1 MTADPHPDLEAWE
14 TATLEAGLKASAKV
28 LAAAL
33 RGIGSGR
40 RPQPVLCRC
49 GRPMGSVGLRT
60 KGITT
65 LLGSVPYTRSLY
77 LCPVCKDAACFP
89 GDQLLDIEHTSFS
102 PGVRRLMARAGSR
115 TPFGEANED
124 LKAYAHIDVDAK
136 DIERVAE
143 HVGRQIAVWHAQ
155 QDHDLRKGLIAYS
168 GPITI
173 PILYI
178 SFDGTCIPMR
188 ATELVGR
195 RGKQPDGK
203 AKGREVKLGCVFTQT
218 RTDEEGHPVRDP
230 DSTSYV
236 GAIESS
242 GPFGERMYAEACRR
256 GLDHASRVV
265 VLTDGAKYNK
275 SIAQLHFPQA
285 VHIVDLFH
293 AREHLDELCKLLAPT
308 ARIPKRQVRWIQ
320 LLDQGLIGKLTAE
333 AVTYLPA
340 PKTQRKLALKEIAFF
355 RSNAAHMRY
364 AWFRQ
369 QRFFVG
375 SGVIEAGCRTV
386 IGARLKLS
394 GMFWSVKGANAII
407 ESRCC
412 QMSRRFEDFWE
423 ALA

>member
-1 MTADPHPDLEAWE
+1 MTGDPHPDLEAWE

-28 LAAAL
+28 LAIAL
-33 RGIGSGR
+33 QGIGSGR
-40 RPQPVLCRC
+40 RLQPVLCRC
-49 GRPMGSVGLRT
+49 GRSMGSVGRRT

-77 LCPVCKDAACFP
+77 VCPVCKDTSYFP
-89 GDQLLDIEHTSFS
+89 GDQLLDIEHTGFS

-115 TPFGEANED
+115 TPFGEAHED
-124 LKAYAHIDVDAK
+124 LKAYAHIEVDAK

-143 HVGRQIAVWHAQ
+143 HVGRQIAVWRAQ

-168 GPITI
+168 GPTTI
-173 PILYI
+173 PILYV

-188 ATELVGR
+188 AVELEGR

-218 RTDEEGHPVRDP
+218 RTDEDGHPVRDP
-230 DSTSYV
+230 ASTSYV

-242 GPFGERMYAEACRR
+242 GPFGERMSAEACRR
-256 GLDHASRVV
+256 GLAHAQRVA

-285 VHIVDLFH
+285 VHIVDLYH
-293 AREHLDELCKLLAPT
+293 SREHLDELVKLLTPT
-308 ARIPKRQVRWIQ
+308 ARIPKRQARWRE
-320 LLDQGLIGKLTAE
+320 LLDQGHIGKLTA
-333 AVTYLPA
+333 AAHACLPA
-340 PKTQRKLALKEIAFF
+340 SPKQRKLAIKEIAFF
-355 RSNAAHMRY
+355 QSNAYHMRY
-364 AWFRQ
+364 AWFRRQ
-369 QRFFVG
+369 GFFVG

-412 QMSRRFEDFWE
+412 QMSRLFEDFWE
-423 ALA
+423 AIA